1 MTLVIKIG
9 GQAVEDAQ
17 QRHIL
22 AKQIAELRRSGH
34 RIVVVHGGG
43 KLLTTTLARLGIPTE
58 FYRGLRVTCAE
69 TRDAA
74 LMVLAGVVNKRWVA
88 ELERHGQ
95 PAIGICGGDGG
106 LVVAHKLALREPKS
120 HGDANGSASSKGPNH
135 LQGSNGRKDLGFVGR
150 PSRVNPRI
158 LEMAFRE
165 GVVPVVASVALSPR
179 GEYLNV
185 NADDF
190 AAALA
195 SALEADRLIY
205 LTESGGVWDAE
216 RRLLPVVELGD
227 IRRLI
232 RQGIVRDGMIPKLE
246 SCARTLRRKV
256 GEIDIVSPQDRDVLL
271 RALHHGQRV
280 GTRIV
285 TKAHPQT
292 THISAGEKWDLPG
305 RSSLSV
311 PSEKSA

>member
-9 GQAVEDAQ
+9 GQAAEDVR
-17 QRHIL
+17 QRRSL

-43 KLLTTTLARLGIPTE
+43 KLLTHTLARLGIPTE

-69 TRDAA
+69 TRDVA

-88 ELERHGQ
+88 ELEGQ
-95 PAIGICGGDGG
+95 RQRAIGICGGDAG
-106 LVVAHKLALREPKS
+106 LVMARKLAVRES
-120 HGDANGSASSKGPNH
+120 NGNGESNGSRRPSR
-135 LQGSNGRKDLGFVGR
+135 RKDLGFVGR
-150 PSRVNPRI
+150 PSKVNTGI

-165 GVVPVVASVALSPR
+165 GVVPVVASVALDPQ

-190 AAALA
+190 AAAIA
-195 SALEADRLIY
+195 SALGADRLIY
-205 LTESGGVWDAE
+205 LTESGGVWDAQ
-216 RRLLPVVELGD
+216 RQLLPVVKLGD

-256 GEIDIVSPQDRDVLL
+256 GEIDIVSPESANVLRRAIDRDES
-271 RALHHGQRV
+271 V

-285 TKAHPQT
+285 AKSDPQIT
-292 THISAGEKWDLPG
+292 QITQK
-305 RSSLSV
+305 
-311 PSEKSA
+311 KM